1 MMRQSL
7 ITQGKISKLQTA
19 LSRKM
24 EGNNEDIDTE
34 ILEAMR
40 ELHRY
45 IQMVEQKLDEV
56 EVQANRK
63 RFY

>member
-7 ITQGKISKLQTA
+7 ITQGKISKLQTR
-19 LSRKM
+19 LSMKM
-24 EGNNEDIDTE
+24 EGSVEDIDTE

-45 IQMVEQKLDEV
+45 IQLVEQKLEEV
-56 EVQANRK
+56 ETTANRP

>member
-7 ITQGKISKLQTA
+7 ITQGKIAKLQTA

-24 EGNNEDIDTE
+24 EGNSEDVDTE

-45 IQMVEQKLDEV
+45 IQLVEQKLDEV
-56 EVQANRK
+56 EVQANRR

>member
-1 MMRQSL
+1 MRQSL

-45 IQMVEQKLDEV
+45 IQMVEQKLEEV
-56 EVQANRK
+56 ETTANRP

>member
-19 LSRKM
+19 LSRKV
-24 EGNNEDIDTE
+24 EGNREDVDEE

-45 IQMVEQKLDEV
+45 IQLVEHKLDEV
-56 EVQANRK
+56 EVQANRR

>member
-45 IQMVEQKLDEV
+45 IQLVEHKLDEV

>member
-7 ITQGKISKLQTA
+7 ITQGKISKLQTR
-19 LSRKM
+19 LSMKM
-24 EGNNEDIDTE
+24 EGSVEDIDTE

-45 IQMVEQKLDEV
+45 IQLVEHKLDEV
-56 EVQANRK
+56 EVQANRR